1 MSSLFTTYSAL
12 QPPDIVS
19 PIDVASFNNAIALD
33 MPDNLSNT
41 IQDNIDFNTL
51 MNSEVETLNPIKLD
65 SIELD
70 SIKLDDPST
79 NPIKLQFNNTTVN
92 NTSTDIKNKLINI
105 AKSYIGTK
113 YRWGGSNPSTGFDCS
128 GLLKYCFKQIGID
141 LPRTAAQQGQI
152 GQDVNLKDANVG
164 DIIWFGSKQSPS
176 GQHIGI
182 ISKKDENGQLYIIDA
197 AGKNLGVTERLLPN
211 LPIKKIKR
219 IDFNNNNQYNFSSQ
233 VLNFFTNKGLTLNQ
247 SKGILGNL
255 MQESNGDHTAVNKR
269 SGAYGIAQ
277 WLGSRKTKLI
287 NKYGRNPSLQQQ
299 LEFIWHELNTTE
311 KSTLNNLKQTNT
323 IEDATKIF
331 AHKYERAGANEMN
344 MKRRIKF
351 AYQS

>member
-1 MSSLFTTYSAL
+1 MSNLFTTYQSEL
-12 QPPDIVS
+12 PSSIIQPPQMISDMDIE
-19 PIDVASFNNAIALD
+19 SFNNSIALN

-51 MNSEVETLNPIKLD
+51 MTSDEETLDPIKLD
-65 SIELD
+65 
-70 SIKLDDPST
+70 
-79 NPIKLQFNNTTVN
+79 NPITNSFKLKFNNTVGNTVG
-92 NTSTDIKNKLINI
+92 NTKDKLINI
-105 AKSYIGTK
+105 AKSFIGTK
-113 YRWGGSNPSTGFDCS
+113 YKWGGSNPSSGFDCS

-152 GQDVNLKDANVG
+152 GQDVNIKDANVG

-197 AGKNLGVTERLLPN
+197 AGKKLGVTERLLPD

-219 IDFNNNNQYNFSSQ
+219 IDFNNTFKSFSSQ
-233 VLNFFTNKGLTLNQ
+233 VLDFFTSKGLTLNQ

-255 MQESNGDHTAVNKR
+255 LQESNGNHTAVNKR

-277 WLGSRKTKLI
+277 WLGTRKAKLMST
-287 NKYGRNPSLQQQ
+287 YGKNPNLQQQ
-299 LEFIWHELNTTE
+299 LEFIWQELNTTE
-311 KSTLNNLKQTNT
+311 KRALNHLQRTNT
-323 IEDATKIF
+323 ITEATRVF
-331 AHKYERAGANEMN
+331 ANKYERAGANEMN
-344 MKRRIKF
+344 MKKRIKY
-351 AYQS
+351 AYQF